1 MSSSEDSYAETGNES
16 YAEDASTPKSPKER
30 FEQMAASRQNGAGG
44 DVDEEESHIWD
55 GSYSHLAMIGT
66 WVAGGLITVIVPI
79 LALLTSLPG
88 GYWLGLIGLLALLWI
103 GMWGLYAYR
112 RYSVHYKLSSQRFV
126 HESGLLWRTVDRV
139 ELIDIDDVTYV
150 QGPIERAFGVGT
162 IELSSS
168 DKTTPELSL
177 PGIADVRVVADM
189 IDDAR
194 RKERRS
200 RGLHIEQV

>member
-1 MSSSEDSYAETGNES
+1 MSSSEDPFVEPSNETKAGG
-16 YAEDASTPKSPKER
+16 ASNSKTPKER
-30 FEQMAASRQNGAGG
+30 FKQMAASKQNGAGG
-44 DVDEEESHIWD
+44 DVDEEETHVWQ

-66 WVAGGLITVIVPI
+66 WIAGGLATVIAPVMALLMNLPGNYWLTLIGI
-79 LALLTSLPG
+79 LAL
-88 GYWLGLIGLLALLWI
+88 IWI

-150 QGPIERAFGVGT
+150 QGPVERAFSVGT
-162 IELSSS
+162 IRLSSS
-168 DKTTPELSL
+168 DKTTPELAL
-177 PGIADVRVVADM
+177 PGIANVREVADM